1 MSSTYIYQ
9 AYDSNGGRIDGYIEA
24 TSYDNA
30 KHDLKNQKLILISLK
45 EELKKETS
53 SFTLFERKNIS
64 LDELE
69 FLTSELAILL
79 KNGVKIDKSLAILQ
93 RNKPPGLASQLLRD
107 LYSSVKQGHSLSDA
121 MKKYPEIFDS
131 LYINLVR
138 LGEASGDLSTVF
150 VKLSADLK
158 FRSDLKRKI
167 IQSLTYPLVIFA
179 VCILCI
185 LFIFNYIVPQMS
197 GLFDGLPELPLYTE
211 ILLSVSA
218 WMQSYQWFLFAGIIV
233 GIIALVSA
241 FKNPIAKRAL
251 DEYMLKIPFIKG
263 VVLIIERIRFNSAL
277 TMMLEAGISIDKA
290 LELSSGT
297 VKNRFIRQGLFSAKE
312 QIKKGEKLTTSL
324 QKSPI
329 YPDFYLSLLEVGEES
344 GKLSPVFEEI
354 ASRSRTEFESW
365 TDKMTSILEPL
376 LILTMGGIVGSV
388 VVTMLLSI
396 ISVND
401 LGF

>member
-1 MSSTYIYQ
+1 MANYLYQ
-9 AYDSNGGRIDGYIEA
+9 AYDSHGGRIDGSIEA
-24 TSYDNA
+24 SSFDNA
-30 KHDLKNQKLILISLK
+30 KSNLKQQKLIIISLK
-45 EELKKETS
+45 AETENTS
-53 SFTLFERKNIS
+53 SLKLFERKNIS

-69 FLTSELAILL
+69 FITSELAILL
-79 KNGVKIDKSLAILQ
+79 KNGVKIDKSLSILQ
-93 RNKPPGLASQLLRD
+93 RNKPNGPAAKLLRE
-107 LYSSVKQGHSLSDA
+107 LYTAVKRGNMLSDA
-121 MKKYPEIFDS
+121 MAEHPAVFDL

-138 LGEASGDLSTVF
+138 LGEASGDLAYVF

-167 IQSLTYPLVIFA
+167 IQSLTYPLVIFS

-197 GLFDGLPELPLYTE
+197 GLFDGLPELPVYTE
-211 ILLSVSA
+211 ILLNVSA
-218 WMQSYQWFLFAGIIV
+218 WMQNYQWFLFAGIIV
-233 GIIALVSA
+233 GIVALVSA
-241 FKNPIAKRAL
+241 FKNPIAKRRL
-251 DEYMLKIPFIKG
+251 DELMLKMPLIKG
-263 VVLIIERIRFNSAL
+263 ALIVIERIRFNSAL

-290 LELSSGT
+290 LELSAGS
-297 VKNRFIRQGLFSAKE
+297 VNNRFIRQGLLAAKE
-312 QIKKGEKLTTSL
+312 QIKKGEGLTVSL
-324 QKSPI
+324 GRSPI
-329 YPDFYLSLLEVGEES
+329 YPDFFLSLLEVGEES

-354 ASRSRTEFESW
+354 ASRSRTEFENW
-365 TDKMTSILEPL
+365 ADNMTSILEPL

>member
-1 MSSTYIYQ
+1 MATYIYQ
-9 AYDSNGGRIDGYIEA
+9 AYDSHGGRIDGAVEA
-24 TSYDNA
+24 SSLDKATL
-30 KHDLKNQKLILISLK
+30 DLKQQKLIIISLK
-45 EELKKETS
+45 AEQES
-53 SFTLFERKNIS
+53 SANITLFERKTVS

-69 FLTSELAILL
+69 FITSELAILL

-93 RNKPPGLASQLLRD
+93 RNKPRGPSAKLLKE
-107 LYSSVKQGHSLSDA
+107 LHTSVKRGSLLSDA
-121 MKKYPEIFDS
+121 MEAHPEVFDL

-138 LGEASGDLSTVF
+138 LGEASGDLAYVF

-158 FRSDLKRKI
+158 FRSELKRKI
-167 IQSLTYPLVIFA
+167 IQSLTYPMVIFF

-197 GLFDGLPELPLYTE
+197 GLFDGLPELPIYTE
-211 ILLSVSA
+211 ILLNVSA
-218 WMQSYQWFLFAGIIV
+218 WMQSYQWFLFAGIFLGV
-233 GIIALVSA
+233 VALISA

-251 DEYMLKIPFIKG
+251 DEFMLKMPLIKG
-263 VVLIIERIRFNSAL
+263 ALLVIERIRFNSAL

-290 LELSSGT
+290 LELAAGS
-297 VKNRFIRQGLFSAKE
+297 VNNRFIRQGLLAAKE
-312 QIKKGEKLTTSL
+312 QIKKGQGLTASL
-324 QKSPI
+324 GRSPI
-329 YPDFYLSLLEVGEES
+329 YPDFFLSLLEVGEES
-344 GKLSPVFEEI
+344 GELAPVFEEI
-354 ASRSRTEFESW
+354 ASRSRSEFESW
-365 TDKMTSILEPL
+365 ADNMTSILEPL